1 MSVTFSLVFFLVYL
15 AIWEYLVFGSLLY
28 SALPW
33 VWEWEY
39 DFLLWGSPYGY
50 PYGYPHMDIHM
61 GIPTEILWEWD
72 GSGSG
77 NSLPTAT
84 LIILHYFYSLLT
96 IFVRA
101 I

>member
-1 MSVTFSLVFFLVYL
+1 MIFSCGDPHMD
-15 AIWEYLVFGSLLY
+15 IHMGISI
-28 SALPW
+28 
-33 VWEWEY
+33 
-39 DFLLWGSPYGY
+39 Y